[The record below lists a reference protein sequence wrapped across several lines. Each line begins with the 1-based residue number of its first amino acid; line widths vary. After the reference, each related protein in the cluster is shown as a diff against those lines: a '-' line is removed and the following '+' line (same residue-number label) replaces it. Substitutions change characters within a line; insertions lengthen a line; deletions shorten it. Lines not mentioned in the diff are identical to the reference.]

1 MSPVRGERMQN
12 PYMYMEENVQI
23 EMAPS
28 SPVDVQPVDVQ
39 PVDVQP
45 VEPEPAVPEKIQGEP
60 VKDLQVQANGR
71 IRNPYVTDEDQSPR
85 VAQAK

>member
-1 MSPVRGERMQN
+1 
-12 PYMYMEENVQI
+12 MYMEENVQI

-28 SPVDVQPVDVQ
+28 SPVDVQPVDVQPVDVQ